1 VYLTTLLKKELL
13 VAQPSRTC
21 IASRPRDA
29 AAHAKMGD
37 DDEPQDA
44 LLQGLMEQ
52 TFGPKDGADR
62 GESVQ
67 RGLEEVARLSAAR
80 PDFVRR
86 WLHETPSAEAPPAE
100 TERLCFRCGAGGA
113 AATCAKCGVAVY
125 CSRECQ
131 KVDWGKGGAFGGHKS
146 LCERYKWLGREQR
159 VPPEEHRT
167 MVAELI
173 TRTKLYLCPFLVHHA
188 EQGAPSSGF
197 GFVQSECTLAELALP
212 APRDAWG
219 RPLERPRSLVL
230 MWMSLEEFPEY
241 VAETG
246 DTRAP
251 PPELLAAAAS
261 SLCSRVPQL
270 AAAHAATRRSRG
282 RPPSGT
288 GLASGPRAECAR
300 RGHVEERLWRRS
312 PVPARSRR
320 ARRLFCEPGSNPR
333 RGRVAAAGAHELRDV
348 RRARGARGARAAHL
362 PHPRRRVRWQ
372 ACAAARPR
380 RPVSSR

>member
-1 VYLTTLLKKELL
+1 M
-13 VAQPSRTC
+13 A
-21 IASRPRDA
+21 
-29 AAHAKMGD
+29 D

-44 LLQGLMEQ
+44 ILQGLMEQ

-62 GESVQ
+62 GERVQ
-67 RGLEEVARLSAAR
+67 QGLEEVARLSAAR

-86 WLHETPSAEAPPAE
+86 WLHETPSAEEPPAE

-173 TRTKLYLCPFLVHHA
+173 TRTKLYLCPFMVHHA
-188 EQGAPSSGF
+188 ESAAPGSGF

-219 RPLERPRSLVL
+219 RPLAQPRSLVL

-241 VAETG
+241 VTETG

-251 PPELLAAAAS
+251 PPELLATAAS
-261 SLCSRVPQL
+261 SLCLKSAP
-270 AAAHAATRRSRG
+270 AGCGSRG
-282 RPPSGT
+282 HPPLQRPT
-288 GLASGPRAECAR
+288 FWHRAALWTRAERAR
-300 RGHVEERLWRRS
+300 RGRVEERLWRRS
-312 PVPARSRR
+312 PAPALSRR
-320 ARRLFCEPGSNPR
+320 ARCLFYKPGGGPR
-333 RGRVAAAGAHELRDV
+333 GGRVAAAGAHELRSV
-348 RRARGARGARAAHL
+348 RRAGGARRARAAHL
-362 PHPRRRVRWQ
+362 PHPRHRVRWQ
-372 ACAAARPR
+372 ACTAARPR